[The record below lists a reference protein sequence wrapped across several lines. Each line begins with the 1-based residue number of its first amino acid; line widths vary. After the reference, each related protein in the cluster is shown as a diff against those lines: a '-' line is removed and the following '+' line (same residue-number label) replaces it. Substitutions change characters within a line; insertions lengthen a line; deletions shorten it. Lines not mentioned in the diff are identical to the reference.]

1 MTSPKAVRV
10 VVLKDNWSLL
20 TSSSNHQPRSVSTTL
35 SSCSWVAVTP
45 LLLKVPTT
53 SAHHLLVVVGVRLD
67 DRRHAHALA
76 EDRHLRERRCRPL
89 DGRPP
94 TEQRNAR

>member
-10 VVLKDNWSLL
+10 VVVKDNWSLLML

-35 SSCSWVAVTP
+35 SWVAVTSS
-45 LLLKVPTT
+45 LLLKVATT
-53 SAHHLLVVVGVRLD
+53 PAHHLLVAVGVRLY
-67 DRRHAHALA
+67 DRRHTHALA
-76 EDRHLRERRCRPL
+76 EHRHLRCRPL

>member
-45 LLLKVPTT
+45 LLLKVSTT

-76 EDRHLRERRCRPL
+76 EDRHLS
-89 DGRPP
+89 
-94 TEQRNAR
+94 